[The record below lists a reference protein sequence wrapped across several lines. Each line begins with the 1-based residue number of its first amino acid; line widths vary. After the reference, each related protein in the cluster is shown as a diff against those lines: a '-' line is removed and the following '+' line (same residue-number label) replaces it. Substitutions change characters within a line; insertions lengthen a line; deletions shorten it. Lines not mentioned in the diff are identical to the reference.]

1 MPEAMAGKGLQDCGL
16 IGRLG
21 GWTSGILENTVM
33 VCNGTVWRRTVP
45 VFIQES
51 EGRNCFMSQIRVNNL
66 TFCYEG
72 SFDNIFEDIS
82 FSIDTNWKLG
92 FIGRNGKGKT
102 TFLNLLL

>member
-1 MPEAMAGKGLQDCGL
+1 MEALALTVKRYGHCVFVMLSYHVAKSRLCSHNLSFCMPEAMAGKGLQDCGL

-51 EGRNCFMSQIRVNNL
+51 EGRNV
-66 TFCYEG
+66 YV
-72 SFDNIFEDIS
+72 
-82 FSIDTNWKLG
+82 TNPCK
-92 FIGRNGKGKT
+92 
-102 TFLNLLL
+102 